1 MKREHQTVVFFVSL
15 FVTLVLVGAIFCP
28 INSSLSAQNVSQAC
42 GISGI
47 LLRADGSVIV
57 DGWKD
62 YSASRIANP
71 NAPMPTIESR
81 DLPNTIHLG
90 KNLVPKT
97 LICFEEGLG
106 SHCVTIEQLRKV
118 K

>member
-1 MKREHQTVVFFVSL
+1 MKSIFAGCAIIC
-15 FVTLVLVGAIFCP
+15 GAILFAFVAAANP
-28 INSSLSAQNVSQAC
+28 QNVSQAC

-47 LLRADGSVIV
+47 MLRADGSVVV

-71 NAPMPTIESR
+71 SNPVIESKDMPTA
-81 DLPNTIHLG
+81 IHLG
-90 KNLVPKT
+90 KNLSPLTPV
-97 LICFEEGLG
+97 CFEDATG
-106 SHCVTIEQLRKV
+106 SHCIKLEVARKV